1 MRIAAVVDSTRDAEI
16 IKKCVLSIGH
26 KCHIY
31 QSGKSVIKA
40 LRRESFDFLLIDW
53 HLPDISGTSV
63 VLWVR
68 QHYETHIPIL
78 LLTSRTDEKAIVQA
92 LAVGADDFMC
102 KPIRINELVARIKA
116 LIRRFRPDYGA
127 KTIVRG
133 PFNFN
138 TVNKSLEISGVV
150 LDIKAKEFDLAVF
163 LFQNIGRT
171 LSRRHLIEKVWG
183 LEAVVTSRTLDTH
196 ISEIRNKLVLKPE
209 NGFKLHSVY
218 SVGYRLDANDELT
231 KIGTRP
237 LIHSGL
243 LE

>member
-1 MRIAAVVDSTRDAEI
+1 MRIAAVVESTRDAEL

-26 KCHIY
+26 QCHIY
-31 QSGKSVIKA
+31 PSGKSVIKV
-40 LRRESFDFLLIDW
+40 LRRASFDFLIVDW
-53 HLPDISGTSV
+53 HLHDISGTSV

-78 LLTSRTDEKAIVQA
+78 FLTSRTDEKAIVQA

-102 KPIRINELVARIKA
+102 KPVRINELVARIKA
-116 LIRRFRPDYGA
+116 LFRRFRPDYGA

-133 PFNFN
+133 AFYFN
-138 TVNKSLEISGVV
+138 TVNKSIEVSGAM

-183 LEAVVTSRTLDTH
+183 LETVVTSRTLDTH
-196 ISEIRNKLVLKPE
+196 ICEIRNKLELKPE
-209 NGFKLHSVY
+209 NGFKLQSVY
-218 SVGYRLDANDELT
+218 SVGYRLDANDELN
-231 KIGTRP
+231 KIGTRQ
-237 LIHSGL
+237 L
-243 LE
+243 

>member
-1 MRIAAVVDSTRDAEI
+1 MRIAAVVESTRDAEL

-26 KCHIY
+26 QCHIY
-31 QSGKSVIKA
+31 PSGKAVIKV
-40 LRRESFDFLLIDW
+40 LRRESFDFLIVDW
-53 HLPDISGTSV
+53 HLHDISGTSV

-78 LLTSRTDEKAIVQA
+78 FLTSRTDEKAIVQA

-102 KPIRINELVARIKA
+102 KPVRINELVARIKA
-116 LIRRFRPDYGA
+116 LFRRFRPDYGA

-133 PFNFN
+133 AFYFN
-138 TVNKSLEISGVV
+138 TVNKSIEVSGAM

-183 LEAVVTSRTLDTH
+183 LETVVTSRTLDTH
-196 ISEIRNKLVLKPE
+196 ICEIRNKLELKPE
-209 NGFKLHSVY
+209 NGFKLQSVY
-218 SVGYRLDANDELT
+218 SVGYRLDANDELN
-231 KIGTRP
+231 KIGTRQ
-237 LIHSGL
+237 L
-243 LE
+243 